1 MQTAV
6 NIAQI
11 IVALGVIM
19 IVLLGSRGTGVG
31 SAFGGDSGSIYHTR
45 RGIERTVFNLTIGI
59 IVLFVV
65 LAIAA
70 TVVF

>member
-11 IVALGVIM
+11 IIAMGVIA
-19 IVLLGSRGTGVG
+19 IILLGSRGTGVG

-45 RGIERTVFNLTIGI
+45 RGIERTVFNLTIGA
-59 IVLFVV
+59 IVVFVV
-65 LAIAA
+65 LAIIA

>member
-1 MQTAV
+1 MDTAV

-11 IVALGVIM
+11 IVALGVIT

-45 RGIERTVFNLTIGI
+45 RGIERTVFNMTIGI
-59 IVLFVV
+59 IVIFVV
-65 LAIAA
+65 LAILS
-70 TVVF
+70 TLVN

>member
-11 IVALGVIM
+11 IIALGVIM
-19 IVLLGSRGTGVG
+19 VILLGSRGTGVG

-45 RGIERTVFNLTIGI
+45 RGIERTVFNLTIGA
-59 IVLFVV
+59 IVIFVV
-65 LAIAA
+65 LAITA
-70 TVVF
+70 TIVF